1 MNKFRS
7 DINGLRAI
15 AVLGVVLFHYKPD
28 WLPGGFAGVDV
39 FFVISG
45 FLMTGII
52 IEKLLKNNF
61 SFFDFYLKR
70 ALRIIP
76 ALSLLCISLIVIGF
90 FVLDPASYQVLAKDA
105 ISTVLFISNYIY
117 FFNSG
122 YFDQSSQERFLL
134 HSWSLSVEWQFYLLL
149 PPLMV
154 FLYKKIRNDLFVYLF
169 SFLVVTLLLLE
180 LGLWLYKPGFIY
192 YDFICRSWELLLGGL
207 IYFIPKIRSSLL
219 KNVAFYSG
227 FFSIVFSFF
236 YFDSSFA
243 WPGYYALLPVA
254 GAGLIIFSKKH
265 SFLLDNVIFQKI
277 GSTSYSLYLV
287 HWPLIVLYKKLNIE
301 LTWLNYVFLC
311 CALTFLLNFFGEKKR
326 GSFKKNVVVYL
337 SLSFAAVS
345 IAHSGMPSRLKNPEA
360 FNMSVEQYRI
370 KYEGNLQISDSPN
383 VVYFNGNE
391 KDFDYI
397 LIGSSHA
404 RHYYSYIKNNN
415 VKVASLAL
423 DGCNITK
430 NYMTESYNDK
440 LCEKRYDQMISF
452 INSHPGKIVLWS
464 TLWTWIGPR
473 RDGASDQT
481 PLLEKIYK
489 EVNLF
494 IKDIDV
500 TKNPLYLIGDV
511 QGSKK
516 LMFECLAKNELP
528 LNSIFHFN
536 KCQSYQKENDDG
548 VNAVLARIAGE
559 NKNTFFIAADKALCS
574 NKKCVVM
581 KDNQP
586 LYTDYGHLSKEGSE
600 IVGKYIFQHVH
611 ELDSMQR

>member
-1 MNKFRS
+1 MDKFRS

-52 IEKLLKNNF
+52 IEKLSKNNF

-149 PPLMV
+149 PLLMV

-180 LGLWLYKPGFIY
+180 LGLWLYKPDFIY
-192 YDFICRSWELLLGGL
+192 YDFISRSWELLLGGL
-207 IYFIPKIRSSLL
+207 IYFIPKIRTSLL
-219 KNVAFYSG
+219 RNVAFYSG

-301 LTWLNYVFLC
+301 LTWLNYLFLC

-326 GSFKKNVVVYL
+326 GSFKKKC
-337 SLSFAAVS
+337 SCLSFSFVCCS
-345 IAHSGMPSRLKNPEA
+345 QYSSFRNA
-360 FNMSVEQYRI
+360 F
-370 KYEGNLQISDSPN
+370 
-383 VVYFNGNE
+383 
-391 KDFDYI
+391 
-397 LIGSSHA
+397 
-404 RHYYSYIKNNN
+404 
-415 VKVASLAL
+415 
-423 DGCNITK
+423 
-430 NYMTESYNDK
+430 
-440 LCEKRYDQMISF
+440 
-452 INSHPGKIVLWS
+452 
-464 TLWTWIGPR
+464 
-473 RDGASDQT
+473 
-481 PLLEKIYK
+481 
-489 EVNLF
+489 
-494 IKDIDV
+494 
-500 TKNPLYLIGDV
+500 
-511 QGSKK
+511 
-516 LMFECLAKNELP
+516 
-528 LNSIFHFN
+528 
-536 KCQSYQKENDDG
+536 
-548 VNAVLARIAGE
+548 
-559 NKNTFFIAADKALCS
+559 KA
-574 NKKCVVM
+574 
-581 KDNQP
+581 
-586 LYTDYGHLSKEGSE
+586 
-600 IVGKYIFQHVH
+600 
-611 ELDSMQR
+611 